1 MGKLIASQLARIL
14 EREDLGVSREE
25 AVVSAVF
32 TWNKLSKDG
41 HAFRMLL
48 QHMQFQALSIE
59 NLLRLGRA
67 TLSGLSGGDLH
78 REVDDALAS
87 RKRIQ
92 SPATFQSKRRRFQH
106 WSPFLGASTARIEAS
121 GREVLPLPCCAGTK
135 VNFLLHTSIARAPSF
150 VGSLETLQHACD
162 VLGVKVPLWLASM
175 T

>member
-1 MGKLIASQLARIL
+1 MST
-14 EREDLGVSREE
+14 
-25 AVVSAVF
+25 VF

-92 SPATFQSKRRRFQH
+92 SPATFQSKTRRGIASSTGRH
-106 WSPFLGASTARIEAS
+106 GKGASTSIEAS
-121 GREVLPLPCCAGTK
+121 GREVLPLPYCAGTK

-175 T
+175 TWEPVIAWPSREKQGDVHVRSEE